1 MGARCAR
8 DIYKL
13 KPQDKPVYFSILP
26 DPEIQTEEEEE
37 AGRTPGRK
45 LWDFSRERQKRENKI
60 IEGKLCLS

>member
-1 MGARCAR
+1 MM
-8 DIYKL
+8 Y
-13 KPQDKPVYFSILP
+13 SP